1 MSLVSDL
8 GHDKYTAS
16 PLHVGIGQ
24 NTVSVRV
31 NGLAQASA
39 AIAAIG
45 RDARNAARESVKL
58 STRATLNALSG
69 TIRISKKKRDIV
81 AGEGK
86 NKFGGT
92 FPAWFAVAYNQ
103 RRQRRLIMI
112 TDNGEGK
119 WPKNRTEASRSR
131 VRNIS
136 NRGLAK
142 KSVWWTGKRV
152 KSSGAQNVKVPSKA
166 DQIAEQAASRSRRD
180 WKGDNPYSFIS
191 DRLPY
196 IGAAMHEGGDHAIDT
211 LGHRAERWLE
221 EYAKRELAKRKN
233 T

>member
-1 MSLVSDL
+1 MGANAERIAIL
-8 GHDKYTAS
+8 G
-16 PLHVGIGQ
+16 
-24 NTVSVRV
+24 NSVHIRV
-31 NGLAQASA
+31 DGLAQASA

-112 TDNGEGK
+112 TDNGAGQ

-131 VRNIS
+131 VRNIT

-166 DQIAEQAASRSRRD
+166 DRIAAQSANQSRSD
-180 WKGDNPYSFIS
+180 LKGDNPYSFIS

-196 IGAAMHEGGDHAIDT
+196 IAEAMYEGGDHSIET
-211 LGHRAERWLE
+211 LGRRARRWLE
-221 EYAKRELAKRKN
+221 EYAKRELAKRKPA
-233 T
+233 